1 MFNLYQVKIF
11 QAVASAG
18 GMSRAAE
25 RLYLSQPAVS
35 QHIRALEKTLGVKLF
50 DRGRRGVTLTPAG
63 QVFLERTP
71 HLLRTIHDVTEATQA
86 AAQGEDYRRLRIRI
100 GATAGVGNCLLP
112 HWIRRFYDQHLH
124 STVTL
129 HIASTPELVHQLAGQ
144 SLELAIVGDDFVD
157 ESVEVTPLWDEEVT
171 IVTSPQHPWAAHA
184 FIHTSQLIGQPFISR
199 EAGGL
204 AHAWERHTLSHY
216 GIQPHIVAEFN
227 SPPAIKQA
235 VIDGMGIAM
244 LPCFTVQ
251 SEVLAGQLHV
261 VRLHEGTL
269 VRSLK
274 LLWTE
279 DSLKASG
286 IDAFLRYLS
295 AEFPSLGVRRIG
307 DKKHDPLRRFVRL
320 DTPT

>member
-1 MFNLYQVKIF
+1 MFNLHQVKIF
-11 QAVASAG
+11 HAVASTG
-18 GMSRAAE
+18 GIGRAAE

-35 QHIRALEKTLGVKLF
+35 QHIRALEKNLGVKLF
-50 DRGRRGVTLTPAG
+50 DRGRRGVSLTPAG
-63 QVFLERTP
+63 QVFLERTQ
-71 HLLRTIHDVTEATQA
+71 HLLRMVYDATEATQA
-86 AAQGEDYRRLRIRI
+86 AAQGDRRLRIRI

-112 HWIRRFYDQHLH
+112 HWIRRFYDRHPH
-124 STVTL
+124 ATVTL
-129 HIASTPELVHQLAGQ
+129 HIAGTPELVHHLAGQ
-144 SLELAIVGDDFVD
+144 SLELAIVGDDLVD
-157 ESVEVTPLWDEEVT
+157 ESVEVTPLWDEEVA

-199 EAGGL
+199 EVGGL

-227 SPPAIKQA
+227 SPAAIKQA
-235 VIDGMGIAM
+235 VIAGMGIAM
-244 LPCFTVQ
+244 LPCFIVRN
-251 SEVLAGQLHV
+251 EVEAGQLHI
-261 VRLHEGTL
+261 VRLNEGTL

-295 AEFPSLGVRRIG
+295 AEFPSLGVRRVG
-307 DKKHDPLRRFVRL
+307 DQKHDPLWRIVKVNA
-320 DTPT
+320 TT